1 MNAAAAA
8 AARRSRFTVPPFR
21 VLDVDDGPVL
31 GERRLRC
38 QHPIAGGYQHGDGGR
53 RGLANPYPG
62 LTGRSER
69 VDTFEDMR
77 FLVVAFSSLALIVL
91 IVPSHV

>member
-1 MNAAAAA
+1 MVASPGRGVYGVN
-8 AARRSRFTVPPFR
+8 T
-21 VLDVDDGPVL
+21 
-31 GERRLRC
+31 
-38 QHPIAGGYQHGDGGR
+38 GYQHGDGGR
-53 RGLANPYPG
+53 SGLANPYPG

-91 IVPSHV
+91 VVPSHV